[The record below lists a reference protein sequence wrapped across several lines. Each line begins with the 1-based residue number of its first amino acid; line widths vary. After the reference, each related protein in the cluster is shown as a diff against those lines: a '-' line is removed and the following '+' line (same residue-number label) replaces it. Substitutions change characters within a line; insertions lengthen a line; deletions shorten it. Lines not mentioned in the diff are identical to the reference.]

1 MPCALRL
8 FIFEAITF
16 ILYLLIT
23 QFGESG
29 KNIIQALLHVIVAS
43 ILLLHKSIQSAPNAI
58 DLHSSSILLPF
69 YKTINLRHLL
79 CHRFGSEKNSSPQDL
94 SHGSTAS
101 QVEELSPEFY
111 TETCSATL
119 LNVNLPPSPPRI
131 RTSSW
136 LPEFYTGTEAQQ
148 PSPEPIPPLIE
159 GKFG

>member
-1 MPCALRL
+1 MRPVYIFSSIKVSMGGMWVGVKMPCALRL

-69 YKTINLRHLL
+69 CKTINL
-79 CHRFGSEKNSSPQDL
+79 S
-94 SHGSTAS
+94 
-101 QVEELSPEFY
+101 
-111 TETCSATL
+111 
-119 LNVNLPPSPPRI
+119 LPPPRL
-131 RTSSW
+131 RN
-136 LPEFYTGTEAQQ
+136 
-148 PSPEPIPPLIE
+148 
-159 GKFG
+159 